1 MKRFALFMVLAA
13 VFFSVNSYACDG
25 DKKHE
30 GKDKAPQA
38 QTEAPPAPVATTQ
51 TGK

>member
-1 MKRFALFMVLAA
+1 MKRFAVLAA
-13 VFFSVNSYACDG
+13 FAAVLFSVNAFACEG
-25 DKKHE
+25 EKKHE
-30 GKDKAPQA
+30 DKDKAPQA

>member
-1 MKRFALFMVLAA
+1 MKHFALFAVLAA
-13 VFFSVNSYACDG
+13 MFFSVNSYACDG

-30 GKDKAPQA
+30 GKDKTPQA

-51 TGK
+51 SGK